1 MSRPKVKISRALGVA
16 LTKKAAK
23 VMERRSFAPGQ
34 HGQGRKKSPSVYK
47 TQLMEKQKLKAIYN
61 VSEKQ
66 LRKYF
71 VEAQRSADNTGDVL
85 LKILE
90 SRVDSAVYR
99 MGFAAT
105 IYAARQYVSH
115 GHFEVNGKRTKVPSH
130 RLDTGTIIS
139 VREKS
144 KSHPQVSEALTHS
157 SEVKIPEYFEINKV
171 QMNGKLI
178 ASPQRDQIP
187 LEINEQLVVEYYSR

>member
-23 VMERRSFAPGQ
+23 VMEKRSFAPGQ
-34 HGQGRKKSPSVYK
+34 HGLGRKKSPSVYK
-47 TQLMEKQKLKAIYN
+47 TQLVEKQKLKAIYN

-66 LRKYF
+66 LRRYF
-71 VEAQRSADNTGDVL
+71 SEAQRSSESTGDEL
-85 LKILE
+85 LRILE
-90 SRVDSAVYR
+90 SRIDAAIFR

-115 GHFEVNGKRTKVPSH
+115 GHFEVNGRRTKVASH
-130 RLDTGTIIS
+130 RLAPGTIVS

-144 KSHPQVSEALTHS
+144 KSHPQISEALTHS
-157 SEVKIPEYFEINKV
+157 GELQIPDYFEINKV

-178 ASPQRDQIP
+178 KTAMRDQIP
-187 LEINEQLVVEYYSR
+187 IEINEQLVVEYYSR